1 MVLVVPGTYGGLPE
15 LESKLTHDR
24 LTTLINNFDRS
35 GDDEVQLTMPKFT
48 MEVGI
53 DLKDVLEN
61 MGVKRIFDSAVNP
74 LSELSHIGLHIGAA
88 VHKGK

>member
-1 MVLVVPGTYGGLPE
+1 
-15 LESKLTHDR
+15 
-24 LTTLINNFDRS
+24 
-35 GDDEVQLTMPKFT
+35 

-61 MGVKRIFDSAVNP
+61 MGIKRIFDSSANP

-88 VHKGK
+88 VHKGNKFDNLNFFFKHNFLPF